1 MQYSLFLKDPK
12 DISTELAFAA
22 ETMWSIYVVYL
33 WQMIPGD

>member
-12 DISTELAFAA
+12 RHQYRAGFAA